1 MIQGGAGFD
10 TLTGGAGADTFVF
23 AKTDFT
29 SPTYDVITDF
39 AGAGNGAVAGD
50 DVIQLSGFSTS
61 ATFTQVA
68 VSGTKHTYEVA
79 DGAFHG
85 RVVVTYSGA
94 AILQAGDFVFVN
106 SVGPANNPPTAT
118 TDSYSTAED
127 TPLTISAP
135 GVLANDSDPDGN
147 PITSVLLTG
156 PSHGTLNLSASGGF
170 VYTPSANY
178 NGADS
183 FTYQASDGTALS
195 GPATVNLNITA
206 VNDAP
211 VAANGSASG
220 PEDTILNGS
229 ASATDVD
236 GDLLSYLLVA
246 DALHGHVVLN
256 ANGTWA
262 YTPGASYIGSDLF
275 TFKANDGQADSNTA
289 TINLTVS
296 AVNHAPVATN
306 GSASGN
312 EDTVISGQAAAS
324 DQDGNTL
331 TYSLVAD
338 GQHGHVVIGAN
349 GSFSY
354 TPTANY
360 NGPDSFTFKANDGLV
375 DSNVATESLT
385 IAAVNDPPVANADT
399 ASVASGGV
407 LNIPVATLLAND
419 TDVDGD
425 ALSVTG
431 VALGATPHGTVQ
443 LSGGVVTYTPTAG
456 YSGPDSFL
464 YFVTDGHVA
473 SPVQGTVN
481 VTVTS
486 SSPTY
491 TVGGPGNDLFDF
503 SGRTNQQLVNGMG
516 GDDTVL
522 GGSAGDS
529 LNGATGNDVLSGN
542 GGGDTITGG
551 VGADTVTGGS
561 GNDTF
566 YFAKGELIPTASGAA
581 YDLVTD
587 YERSGGG
594 TGGHDVL
601 RLTGFTA
608 AATLQYVGDASA
620 GVHDYLVS
628 DGAFSAH
635 LLLEYAGSG
644 VTLIKNNDYFIT
656 A

>member
-1 MIQGGAGFD
+1 MPVADQVGEAVGAHIAGGVITYTPNAGYVGADSFTYLVSDGHVVTPVSGTVNVTVIAAGGAATYTAG
-10 TLTGGAGADTFVF
+10 TAGADAVSI
-23 AKTDFT
+23 T
-29 SPTYDVITDF
+29 SGSSLNI
-39 AGAGNGAVAGD
+39 
-50 DVIQLSGFSTS
+50 LTS
-61 ATFTQVA
+61 A
-68 VSGTKHTYEVA
+68 
-79 DGAFHG
+79 
-85 RVVVTYSGA
+85 
-94 AILQAGDFVFVN
+94 L
-106 SVGPANNPPTAT
+106 
-118 TDSYSTAED
+118 
-127 TPLTISAP
+127 
-135 GVLANDSDPDGN
+135 LANDSDPDGN
-147 PITSVLLTG
+147 PITSVVLTG
-156 PSHGTLNLSASGGF
+156 PSHGTLNLSANGGF
-170 VYTPSANY
+170 VYTPGANY

-220 PEDTILNGS
+220 PEDTVVNGS
-229 ASATDVD
+229 ASASDVD
-236 GDLLSYLLVA
+236 GDLLNYLLVF
-246 DALHGHVVLN
+246 DAQHGHVVLN

-262 YTPGASYIGSDLF
+262 YTPNASYVGADLF
-275 TFKANDGQADSNTA
+275 TFKANDGHVDSNTA

-296 AVNHAPVATN
+296 AVNHAPVAAN

-338 GQHGHVVIGAN
+338 GQHGHVVVSAN

-354 TPTANY
+354 TPNANY
-360 NGPDSFTFKANDGLV
+360 NGPDSFTFRANDGLV
-375 DSNVATESLT
+375 DSNVATESLA
-385 IAAVNDPPVANADT
+385 IAAVNDPPAANTDT

-425 ALSVTG
+425 TLSVTG
-431 VALGATPHGTVQ
+431 VALGPTPHGTVQ

-456 YSGPDSFL
+456 YSGPDSFF
-464 YFVTDGHVA
+464 YFITDGHVA

-491 TVGGPGNDLFDF
+491 TVGGPGNDFFDF
-503 SGRTNQQLVNGMG
+503 SSRTNQQLVNGMA
-516 GDDTVL
+516 GDDTIL

-529 LNGATGNDVLSGN
+529 LNGSTGNDVVSGN
-542 GGGDTITGG
+542 GGADTITGG

-566 YFAKGELIPTASGAA
+566 YLAKGDLIPTASGAA

-601 RLTGFTA
+601 RLTGFTG

-620 GVHDYLVS
+620 GIHDYLVT
-628 DGAFSAH
+628 DGAFTAH
-635 LLLEYAGSG
+635 LLLEYAGAG
-644 VTLIKNNDYFIT
+644 VALIRNNDYFIT